1 MKKVFAVGLITAS
14 LVAGGCATSPNN
26 TQKGAGIG
34 AVVGALL
41 GKATGD
47 NDKSRY
53 AWGAAVGAIAG
64 GAIGNYM
71 DKQEEELRNELSDTG
86 VQVVRE
92 GDNLRLI
99 MPGDITFATD
109 SSTISPNFNPVL
121 QDVANVVNNYEKT
134 VLMIKGHTDDTGSEQ
149 YNQALSERRAS
160 AVKNVLTN
168 YSVNPTRITTVG
180 MGEYAPKVPNS
191 SAANRS
197 MNRRVEL
204 EIQPLTQFSFFC
216 KS

>member
-1 MKKVFAVGLITAS
+1 MKKTLAVSMLAAS
-14 LVAGGCATSPNN
+14 LTVAGCANDPNN
-26 TQKGAGIG
+26 TQKGAAIG
-34 AVVGALL
+34 AVLGALL

-71 DKQEEELRNELSDTG
+71 DKQEEELRTELSDTG

-121 QDVANVVNNYEKT
+121 QDVAKVVNNYEKT

-149 YNQALSERRAS
+149 YNQALSERRAA

-191 SAANRS
+191 SDANRS
-197 MNRRVEL
+197 MNRRVEM
-204 EIQPLTQFSFFC
+204 EIQPLTDSNT
-216 KS
+216 

>member
-1 MKKVFAVGLITAS
+1 MKKTLAVSLIAAS
-14 LVAGGCATSPNN
+14 LTVAGCATDPNN
-26 TQKGAGIG
+26 TQKGAAIG

-71 DKQEEELRNELSDTG
+71 DKQEEELRTELSDTG

-109 SSTISPNFNPVL
+109 SASISPNFNPVL
-121 QDVANVVNNYEKT
+121 QDVAKIVNNYEKT

-149 YNQALSERRAS
+149 YNQSLSERRAG
-160 AVKNVLTN
+160 AVKNLLIN

-180 MGEYAPKVPNS
+180 MGEYSPKVPNN

-197 MNRRVEL
+197 MTRRVEM
-204 EIQPLTQFSFFC
+204 EIQPLTQSNT
-216 KS
+216 

>member
-1 MKKVFAVGLITAS
+1 MKKTLAVSLITAS
-14 LVAGGCATSPNN
+14 LTVAGCATDPNN
-26 TQKGAGIG
+26 TQKGAAIG

-71 DKQEEELRNELSDTG
+71 DKQEEELRSELSDTG

-109 SSTISPNFNPVL
+109 SSSISPNFNPVL
-121 QDVANVVNNYEKT
+121 QDVAKVVNNYEKT

-149 YNQALSERRAS
+149 YNQSLSERRAG
-160 AVKNVLTN
+160 AVKNLLIN

-180 MGEYAPKVPNS
+180 MGEYSPKVPNN

-197 MNRRVEL
+197 MNRRVEM
-204 EIQPLTQFSFFC
+204 EIQPLTQSNT
-216 KS
+216 

>member
-1 MKKVFAVGLITAS
+1 
-14 LVAGGCATSPNN
+14 
-26 TQKGAGIG
+26 
-34 AVVGALL
+34 
-41 GKATGD
+41 
-47 NDKSRY
+47 
-53 AWGAAVGAIAG
+53 
-64 GAIGNYM
+64 M
-71 DKQEEELRNELSDTG
+71 DKQEEELRSELSDTG

-180 MGEYAPKVPNS
+180 IGEYAPKVPNS

-204 EIQPLTQFSFFC
+204 EIQPLTQSNT
-216 KS
+216 

>member
-1 MKKVFAVGLITAS
+1 MKKTLAVSLIAAS
-14 LVAGGCATSPNN
+14 LAVAGCATDPNN
-26 TQKGAGIG
+26 TQKGAAIG
-34 AVVGALL
+34 AVLGAVL

-71 DKQEEELRNELSDTG
+71 DKQEEELRSELSDTG

-99 MPGDITFATD
+99 LPGDITFATD
-109 SSTISPNFNPVL
+109 SSNISTSFNPVL
-121 QDVANVVNNYEKT
+121 QDVAKVVNNYEKT
-134 VLMIKGHTDDTGSEQ
+134 VLMIKGHTDDIGAEQ
-149 YNQALSERRAS
+149 YNQSLSERRAV
-160 AVKNVLTN
+160 AVKNQLIN
-168 YSVNPTRITTVG
+168 FSVNSTRITTVG
-180 MGEYAPKVPNS
+180 MGEYSPKVPNN

-197 MNRRVEL
+197 MNRRVEM
-204 EIQPLTQFSFFC
+204 EIQPLTQSNT
-216 KS
+216 